1 MKRILA
7 IISLFYFIVG
17 FGQDLS
23 MSAAL
28 EKGLKN
34 NFDIQ
39 LITANY
45 EVSKTQN
52 SWGMAGMIPTFS
64 LGINNNTSIQD
75 NTNNPATF
83 FPGVLLIDNLQA
95 SLDMNWTV
103 FSGFGIRINKE
114 RFDKLQAQTKG
125 NAIVVIESTIYD
137 IIMAY
142 YTAVV
147 QERKLTVL
155 RDLLDYSRRKLDYF
169 QMKSDIGVAP
179 SIDLLEFENQLLND
193 STNYLLQQLSYRN
206 ALRNLNMTLGEDVEE
221 LYELSDSLKVNT
233 PNSTYEDLKNEMVV
247 NNSNLKNQLIN
258 IELKELEE
266 RSKKA
271 AYYPIIAV
279 GLSTSPSIGYFRLFG
294 DNGFSANTNAWSTGA
309 NVSLRYDLF
318 QGWNRKRNSQIAQIQ
333 TEIALMENEQFKLQ
347 LNHQL
352 RGLFE
357 LYQIRNKVEI
367 MALEKVKHAKELW
380 KMGKEKYDLGL
391 INVFNLNDIKLSFQ
405 QAKLSYYDRL
415 FEVIQTHYDLMRI
428 TGRIAQEYKIADNIQ
443 D

>member
-1 MKRILA
+1 MRRILTA
-7 IISLFYFIVG
+7 LLLFFTCMGY
-17 FGQDLS
+17 GQDLS
-23 MSAAL
+23 VSDAL

-39 LITANY
+39 LIAANY

-52 SWGMAGMIPTFS
+52 SWGMAGMIPTFG
-64 LGINNNTSIQD
+64 LNINNNTSIQD

-83 FPGVLLIDNLQA
+83 FPGVLLSDNLQA

-125 NAIVVIESTIYD
+125 NAVVVIESTIYD
-137 IIMAY
+137 IIIAY

-155 RDLLDYSRRKLDYF
+155 EDLLAYSKRKSDYF
-169 QMKSDIGVAP
+169 KLKSEMGVAP
-179 SIDLLEFENQLLND
+179 SIDLLEFENQVLTD

-206 ALRNLNMTLGEDVEE
+206 ALRNLNMILGEDVEE
-221 LYELSDSLKVNT
+221 LYELSDSLKVDT
-233 PNSTYEDLKNEMVV
+233 PNATYEELKNEMVS

-271 AYYPIIAV
+271 AYYPIISV
-279 GLSTSPSIGYFRLFG
+279 GLSTTPSIGYFRLFG
-294 DNGFSANTNAWSTGA
+294 DNGFSANTNAWSSGA

-318 QGWNRKRNSQIAQIQ
+318 QGWNRKRNVEIAQIQ
-333 TEIALMENEQFKLQ
+333 TEIAVMENEQFKLQ

-357 LYQIRNKVEI
+357 LYQIRNKVEV
-367 MALEKVKHAKELW
+367 MALQKVKHARELW

-428 TGRIAQEYKIADNIQ
+428 TGKISQEYKIAENIE

>member
-7 IISLFYFIVG
+7 IISLFYFIIG

-39 LITANY
+39 LIAANY

-169 QMKSDIGVAP
+169 KMKSDIGVAP

-221 LYELSDSLKVNT
+221 LYELSDSLKVDT

-309 NVSLRYDLF
+309 NVSLRYDLC

-367 MALEKVKHAKELW
+367 MA
-380 KMGKEKYDLGL
+380 
-391 INVFNLNDIKLSFQ
+391 
-405 QAKLSYYDRL
+405 
-415 FEVIQTHYDLMRI
+415 
-428 TGRIAQEYKIADNIQ
+428 
-443 D
+443 

>member
-1 MKRILA
+1 MRRILTA
-7 IISLFYFIVG
+7 LLLFYTCMG
-17 FGQDLS
+17 YGQDLS
-23 MSAAL
+23 VSDAL

-39 LITANY
+39 LIAANY

-52 SWGMAGMIPTFS
+52 SWGMAGMIPTFG
-64 LGINNNTSIQD
+64 LNINNNTSIQD

-83 FPGVLLIDNLQA
+83 FPGVLLSDNLQA

-125 NAIVVIESTIYD
+125 NAVVVIESTIYD
-137 IIMAY
+137 IIIAY

-155 RDLLDYSRRKLDYF
+155 EDLLAYSKRKSDYF
-169 QMKSDIGVAP
+169 KLKSEMGVAP
-179 SIDLLEFENQLLND
+179 SIDLLEFENQVLTD

-206 ALRNLNMTLGEDVEE
+206 ALRNLNMILGEDVEE
-221 LYELSDSLKVNT
+221 LYELSDSLKVDT
-233 PNSTYEDLKNEMVV
+233 PNATYEELKNEMVS

-271 AYYPIIAV
+271 AYYPIISV
-279 GLSTSPSIGYFRLFG
+279 GLSTTPSIGYFRLFG
-294 DNGFSANTNAWSTGA
+294 DNGFSANTNAWSSGA

-318 QGWNRKRNSQIAQIQ
+318 QGWNRKRNVEIAQIQ
-333 TEIALMENEQFKLQ
+333 TEIAVMENEQFKLQ

-357 LYQIRNKVEI
+357 LYQIRNKVEV
-367 MALEKVKHAKELW
+367 MALQKVKHARELW

-428 TGRIAQEYKIADNIQ
+428 TGKISQEYKIAENIE

>member
-142 YTAVV
+142 YSAVV